1 MPSSRRE
8 PLDPMA
14 ALRRFRALV
23 EQSADVIMLVGPTGE
38 LLYAS
43 LAASS
48 VLGYAPGEN
57 LGRATFALV
66 HPDDLAQLHALF
78 RDLLTRST
86 EPTRAEFRVRH
97 KDGSWRYLEATG
109 INRLDEPAVEAIVVT
124 CRDVTDRR
132 QAEESLRAT
141 QSLLQSVLDNA
152 PIVLLAV
159 NKEGI
164 QQAQQ
169 EAWSRKLI
177 EAQEAERRAV
187 ARELHDDFGQVLTA
201 LKLNLQRRDRDD
213 AETIALVDG
222 AIARMRELAQDL
234 RPPLLDEFGL
244 AASLGWYV
252 EREAK
257 RAGLDFRL
265 ALAPLAGRPPIAVET
280 TCFRIAQ
287 EALTNV
293 VRHAQARLVE
303 VELSEANG
311 TLLLTVRDDG
321 QGFDVAAARRRAAQG
336 GSQGLLSMQE
346 RVTLAD
352 GDLHIDSTPSRGTAG
367 RRVDVQVAVGE
378 GDALL
383 HAEQALAPSLRG
395 APARGGDVEA
405 LAVVAHRQQQR
416 AVRLAELDLDDPS
429 LRVTDDVR
437 ERLLRDAEARRFHRD
452 RWAARE
458 RGEREAEVEP
468 GALGFALHVPTQ
480 RCIQAELVE
489 QRGAQVLGELAHP
502 RDRAVDERDGL
513 GVVAITP
520 LEVQL
525 QRGEHRSKV
534 IVQLAG
540 DGAAL
545 RFLRLDQLA
554 RQCLLLPRA
563 ARERVVEHR
572 LEEALRCPQRFLRLA
587 AVGDVAAGDD
597 NRCDRRL
604 VEPIDA
610 GGFEIAPRALCVAHP
625 EFRARRL
632 CRSREKIPKQ
642 GVQ

>member
-1 MPSSRRE
+1 MPSSHRE

-14 ALRRFRALV
+14 ALRRFRTLV
-23 EQSADVIMLVGPTGE
+23 EQSVDVIMLVGPTGE
-38 LLYAS
+38 LLDAS
-43 LAASS
+43 PAASS

-57 LGRATFALV
+57 LGRATFELV
-66 HPDDLAQLHALF
+66 HPDDLAQVHALF
-78 RDLLTRST
+78 RDLVTRST
-86 EPTRAEFRVRH
+86 GPTRAEFRVRH

-152 PIVLLAV
+152 PIVLWAV

-164 QQAQQ
+164 QQAQR

-213 AETIALVDG
+213 AETIALVDS
-222 AIARMRELAQDL
+222 AIARMRELAHDL

-244 AASLGWYV
+244 EASLRWYV

-265 ALAPLAGRPPIAVET
+265 ALAPFARRPPIAVET

-303 VELSEANG
+303 VELSEADG

-352 GDLHIDSTPSRGTAG
+352 GDLHIDSTPSRGTAI
-367 RRVDVQVAVGE
+367 RARLPLTAR
-378 GDALL
+378 GDA
-383 HAEQALAPSLRG
+383 
-395 APARGGDVEA
+395 
-405 LAVVAHRQQQR
+405 
-416 AVRLAELDLDDPS
+416 
-429 LRVTDDVR
+429 
-437 ERLLRDAEARRFHRD
+437 
-452 RWAARE
+452 
-458 RGEREAEVEP
+458 
-468 GALGFALHVPTQ
+468 
-480 RCIQAELVE
+480 
-489 QRGAQVLGELAHP
+489 
-502 RDRAVDERDGL
+502 
-513 GVVAITP
+513 
-520 LEVQL
+520 
-525 QRGEHRSKV
+525 
-534 IVQLAG
+534 
-540 DGAAL
+540 
-545 RFLRLDQLA
+545 
-554 RQCLLLPRA
+554 
-563 ARERVVEHR
+563 
-572 LEEALRCPQRFLRLA
+572 
-587 AVGDVAAGDD
+587 
-597 NRCDRRL
+597 
-604 VEPIDA
+604 
-610 GGFEIAPRALCVAHP
+610 
-625 EFRARRL
+625 
-632 CRSREKIPKQ
+632 
-642 GVQ
+642 

>member
-1 MPSSRRE
+1 MPRSHRE

-14 ALRRFRALV
+14 ALRRFRTLV
-23 EQSADVIMLVGPTGE
+23 EQSVDVIMLVGPTGE

-57 LGRATFALV
+57 LGRATFELV
-66 HPDDLAQLHALF
+66 HPDDLAQVHALF

-86 EPTRAEFRVRH
+86 GPTRAEFRVRH
-97 KDGSWRYLEATG
+97 KEGSWRYLEATG

-132 QAEESLRAT
+132 QAEDAQRAAYWIAEAVLSAYSLDKLFSSIHRILGDLMPVPNLYIALYDAAGDTLTFPYFVDERESAPPPRRLNHGLTEYVLRTGQPELVGPDRQRELEQRGEVDLLGAAALEWLGIPLKSGAKTIGVLVIQSYTESIRFGEREKRILQFVSAEVTVAIERRGAEESLSALEELAEEELARRAR
-141 QSLLQSVLDNA
+141 
-152 PIVLLAV
+152 
-159 NKEGI
+159 
-164 QQAQQ
+164 QQ
-169 EAWSRKLI
+169 EALSRKLI

-244 AASLGWYV
+244 EASLGWYV

-265 ALAPLAGRPPIAVET
+265 ALAPLARRPPIAVET

-293 VRHAQARLVE
+293 VRHAQARVVE

-346 RVTLAD
+346 RATLAD
-352 GDLHIDSTPSRGTAG
+352 GDLDIDSTPSRGTAI
-367 RRVDVQVAVGE
+367 RARLPLTAR
-378 GDALL
+378 GDA
-383 HAEQALAPSLRG
+383 
-395 APARGGDVEA
+395 
-405 LAVVAHRQQQR
+405 
-416 AVRLAELDLDDPS
+416 
-429 LRVTDDVR
+429 
-437 ERLLRDAEARRFHRD
+437 
-452 RWAARE
+452 
-458 RGEREAEVEP
+458 
-468 GALGFALHVPTQ
+468 
-480 RCIQAELVE
+480 
-489 QRGAQVLGELAHP
+489 
-502 RDRAVDERDGL
+502 
-513 GVVAITP
+513 
-520 LEVQL
+520 
-525 QRGEHRSKV
+525 
-534 IVQLAG
+534 
-540 DGAAL
+540 
-545 RFLRLDQLA
+545 
-554 RQCLLLPRA
+554 
-563 ARERVVEHR
+563 
-572 LEEALRCPQRFLRLA
+572 
-587 AVGDVAAGDD
+587 
-597 NRCDRRL
+597 
-604 VEPIDA
+604 
-610 GGFEIAPRALCVAHP
+610 
-625 EFRARRL
+625 
-632 CRSREKIPKQ
+632 
-642 GVQ
+642 

>member
-8 PLDPMA
+8 PLDSMA
-14 ALRRFRALV
+14 ALRRFRTLV
-23 EQSADVIMLVGPTGE
+23 DQSVDVIMLVD
-38 LLYAS
+38 
-43 LAASS
+43 
-48 VLGYAPGEN
+48 
-57 LGRATFALV
+57 
-66 HPDDLAQLHALF
+66 PDDLAQVHALF
-78 RDLLTRST
+78 RDLVTRST
-86 EPTRAEFRVRH
+86 GPTRAEFRVRH

-201 LKLNLQRRDRDD
+201 LKLHLQRRDRDD
-213 AETIALVDG
+213 AETIALVDS
-222 AIARMRELAQDL
+222 AIARMRELAHDL

-244 AASLGWYV
+244 EASLRWYV
-252 EREAK
+252 EREAT

-265 ALAPLAGRPPIAVET
+265 ALAPFARRPPIAVET

-321 QGFDVAAARRRAAQG
+321 QGFDVGAARRRAARG

-352 GDLHIDSTPSRGTAG
+352 GDLDIDSTPSRGTAI
-367 RRVDVQVAVGE
+367 RAR
-378 GDALL
+378 LPL
-383 HAEQALAPSLRG
+383 
-395 APARGGDVEA
+395 PARG
-405 LAVVAHRQQQR
+405 
-416 AVRLAELDLDDPS
+416 
-429 LRVTDDVR
+429 
-437 ERLLRDAEARRFHRD
+437 DA
-452 RWAARE
+452 
-458 RGEREAEVEP
+458 
-468 GALGFALHVPTQ
+468 
-480 RCIQAELVE
+480 
-489 QRGAQVLGELAHP
+489 
-502 RDRAVDERDGL
+502 
-513 GVVAITP
+513 
-520 LEVQL
+520 
-525 QRGEHRSKV
+525 
-534 IVQLAG
+534 
-540 DGAAL
+540 
-545 RFLRLDQLA
+545 
-554 RQCLLLPRA
+554 
-563 ARERVVEHR
+563 
-572 LEEALRCPQRFLRLA
+572 
-587 AVGDVAAGDD
+587 
-597 NRCDRRL
+597 
-604 VEPIDA
+604 
-610 GGFEIAPRALCVAHP
+610 
-625 EFRARRL
+625 
-632 CRSREKIPKQ
+632 
-642 GVQ
+642 

>member
-1 MPSSRRE
+1 MPSSHPE

-14 ALRRFRALV
+14 ALRRFRTLV
-23 EQSADVIMLVGPTGE
+23 EQSVDVIMLVGPTGE

-57 LGRATFALV
+57 LGRATFELV
-66 HPDDLAQLHALF
+66 HPDDLAQVHALF

-86 EPTRAEFRVRH
+86 GPTRAEFRVRH
-97 KDGSWRYLEATG
+97 KEGAWRYLEATG

-132 QAEESLRAT
+132 QAEDAQRAAYWIAEAVLSTYSLDELLASIHRILGDLMPVPNLYIALYDAAGDTLTFPYFVDERESAPPPRRLNHGLTEYVLRTGQPELVGPDRQRELEQRGEVDLLGAAALEWLGIPLKSGAKTIGVLVIQSYTESIRFGEREKRILQFVSAEVTVAIERRGAEESLRAT

-152 PIVLLAV
+152 LARR
-159 NKEGI
+159 
-164 QQAQQ
+164 ARQQ
-169 EAWSRKLI
+169 EALSRKLI

-244 AASLGWYV
+244 EASLGWYV

-265 ALAPLAGRPPIAVET
+265 ALAPLARRPPIAVET

-346 RVTLAD
+346 RATLAD
-352 GDLHIDSTPSRGTAG
+352 GDLDIDSTPSRGTAI
-367 RRVDVQVAVGE
+367 RARLPLTAR
-378 GDALL
+378 GDA
-383 HAEQALAPSLRG
+383 
-395 APARGGDVEA
+395 
-405 LAVVAHRQQQR
+405 
-416 AVRLAELDLDDPS
+416 
-429 LRVTDDVR
+429 
-437 ERLLRDAEARRFHRD
+437 
-452 RWAARE
+452 
-458 RGEREAEVEP
+458 
-468 GALGFALHVPTQ
+468 
-480 RCIQAELVE
+480 
-489 QRGAQVLGELAHP
+489 
-502 RDRAVDERDGL
+502 
-513 GVVAITP
+513 
-520 LEVQL
+520 
-525 QRGEHRSKV
+525 
-534 IVQLAG
+534 
-540 DGAAL
+540 
-545 RFLRLDQLA
+545 
-554 RQCLLLPRA
+554 
-563 ARERVVEHR
+563 
-572 LEEALRCPQRFLRLA
+572 
-587 AVGDVAAGDD
+587 
-597 NRCDRRL
+597 
-604 VEPIDA
+604 
-610 GGFEIAPRALCVAHP
+610 
-625 EFRARRL
+625 
-632 CRSREKIPKQ
+632 
-642 GVQ
+642 

>member
-1 MPSSRRE
+1 MPSSHRE

-14 ALRRFRALV
+14 ALRRFRILV
-23 EQSADVIMLVGPTGE
+23 EQSVDVIMLVGPTGE

-57 LGRATFALV
+57 LGRATCELV
-66 HPDDLAQLHALF
+66 HPDDLAQVHALF

-86 EPTRAEFRVRH
+86 GPTRAEFRVRH
-97 KDGSWRYLEATG
+97 KEGSWRYLEATG
-109 INRLDEPAVEAIVVT
+109 MNRLDEPAVEAIVVT

-132 QAEESLRAT
+132 QAEDAQRAAYWIAEAVLSTYSLDELFSSIHRILGDLMPVPNLYIALYDAAGDTLTFPYFVDERESAPPPRRLNHGLTEYVLRTGQPELVGPDRQRELEQRGEVDLLGAASLEWLGIPLKSGAKTIGVLVIQSYTESIRFGEREKRILQFVSAEVTVAIERRGAEESLRAT

-152 PIVLLAV
+152 PIVLWAV

-164 QQAQQ
+164 QQAQR
-169 EAWSRKLI
+169 EALSRKLI

-222 AIARMRELAQDL
+222 AIARMRELAHDL

-244 AASLGWYV
+244 EASLRWYV

-265 ALAPLAGRPPIAVET
+265 ALAPLARRPPIAVET

-346 RVTLAD
+346 RATLAD
-352 GDLHIDSTPSRGTAG
+352 GDLDIDSTPSRGTAI
-367 RRVDVQVAVGE
+367 RARLPLTAR
-378 GDALL
+378 GDA
-383 HAEQALAPSLRG
+383 
-395 APARGGDVEA
+395 
-405 LAVVAHRQQQR
+405 
-416 AVRLAELDLDDPS
+416 
-429 LRVTDDVR
+429 
-437 ERLLRDAEARRFHRD
+437 
-452 RWAARE
+452 
-458 RGEREAEVEP
+458 
-468 GALGFALHVPTQ
+468 
-480 RCIQAELVE
+480 
-489 QRGAQVLGELAHP
+489 
-502 RDRAVDERDGL
+502 
-513 GVVAITP
+513 
-520 LEVQL
+520 
-525 QRGEHRSKV
+525 
-534 IVQLAG
+534 
-540 DGAAL
+540 
-545 RFLRLDQLA
+545 
-554 RQCLLLPRA
+554 
-563 ARERVVEHR
+563 
-572 LEEALRCPQRFLRLA
+572 
-587 AVGDVAAGDD
+587 
-597 NRCDRRL
+597 
-604 VEPIDA
+604 
-610 GGFEIAPRALCVAHP
+610 
-625 EFRARRL
+625 
-632 CRSREKIPKQ
+632 
-642 GVQ
+642 

>member
-1 MPSSRRE
+1 MPSSHRE

-14 ALRRFRALV
+14 ALRRFRTLV
-23 EQSADVIMLVGPTGE
+23 EQSVDVIMLVGPTGE

-43 LAASS
+43 LGASS
-48 VLGYAPGEN
+48 VLGYAPGESP
-57 LGRATFALV
+57 GRATFELV
-66 HPDDLAQLHALF
+66 HPDDLAQVHALF

-86 EPTRAEFRVRH
+86 GPTRAEFRVRH
-97 KDGSWRYLEATG
+97 KEGSWRYLEATG

-132 QAEESLRAT
+132 QAEDAQRAAYWIAEAVLSIYSLDELFSSIHRILGDLMPVPNLYIALYDAAGDTLTFPYFVDERESAPPPRRLNHGLTEYVLRTGQPELVGPDRQRELEQRGEVDLLGAAALEWLGIPLKSGAKTIGVLVIQSYTESIRFGEREKRILQFVSAEVTVAIERRGAEESLRAT

-152 PIVLLAV
+152 PIVLWAV
-159 NKEGI
+159 NTEGI
-164 QQAQQ
+164 STMARGSALPEASPGSRYVGGQSALEELAEEELPRRAWQQ
-169 EAWSRKLI
+169 EALSRKLI

-265 ALAPLAGRPPIAVET
+265 ALAPLARRPPIAVET

-352 GDLHIDSTPSRGTAG
+352 GDLHIDSTPSRGTAV
-367 RRVDVQVAVGE
+367 RARLPLTAR
-378 GDALL
+378 GDA
-383 HAEQALAPSLRG
+383 
-395 APARGGDVEA
+395 
-405 LAVVAHRQQQR
+405 
-416 AVRLAELDLDDPS
+416 
-429 LRVTDDVR
+429 
-437 ERLLRDAEARRFHRD
+437 
-452 RWAARE
+452 
-458 RGEREAEVEP
+458 
-468 GALGFALHVPTQ
+468 
-480 RCIQAELVE
+480 
-489 QRGAQVLGELAHP
+489 
-502 RDRAVDERDGL
+502 
-513 GVVAITP
+513 
-520 LEVQL
+520 
-525 QRGEHRSKV
+525 
-534 IVQLAG
+534 
-540 DGAAL
+540 
-545 RFLRLDQLA
+545 
-554 RQCLLLPRA
+554 
-563 ARERVVEHR
+563 
-572 LEEALRCPQRFLRLA
+572 
-587 AVGDVAAGDD
+587 
-597 NRCDRRL
+597 
-604 VEPIDA
+604 
-610 GGFEIAPRALCVAHP
+610 
-625 EFRARRL
+625 
-632 CRSREKIPKQ
+632 
-642 GVQ
+642 

>member
-1 MPSSRRE
+1 MPSSHRE

-14 ALRRFRALV
+14 ALRRFRTLV
-23 EQSADVIMLVGPTGE
+23 EQSVDVIMLVGPTGE

-43 LAASS
+43 LGASS
-48 VLGYAPGEN
+48 VLGYAPGESP
-57 LGRATFALV
+57 GRATFELV
-66 HPDDLAQLHALF
+66 HPDDLAQVHALF

-86 EPTRAEFRVRH
+86 GPTRAEFRVRH
-97 KDGSWRYLEATG
+97 KEGAWRYLEATG

-132 QAEESLRAT
+132 QAEDAQRAAYRIAEAVLSTDSLDALFSSIHRILRDLMPVPNLYIALYDAAGDALTFPYFVDERESAPPPRRLSHGLTEYVLRTGQPELVGPDRQRELEQRGEVDLLGAAALDWLGIPLKSGAKTIGVLVIQSYTEGIRFGEREERILQFVSAEVAVAIERRGAEESLRAT

-152 PIVLLAV
+152 LARR
-159 NKEGI
+159 
-164 QQAQQ
+164 ARQQ
-169 EAWSRKLI
+169 EALSRKLI

-187 ARELHDDFGQVLTA
+187 ARELHDDFGPVLTA

-352 GDLHIDSTPSRGTAG
+352 GDLHIDSTPSRGTAV
-367 RRVDVQVAVGE
+367 RARLPLTAR
-378 GDALL
+378 GDA
-383 HAEQALAPSLRG
+383 
-395 APARGGDVEA
+395 
-405 LAVVAHRQQQR
+405 
-416 AVRLAELDLDDPS
+416 
-429 LRVTDDVR
+429 
-437 ERLLRDAEARRFHRD
+437 
-452 RWAARE
+452 
-458 RGEREAEVEP
+458 
-468 GALGFALHVPTQ
+468 
-480 RCIQAELVE
+480 
-489 QRGAQVLGELAHP
+489 
-502 RDRAVDERDGL
+502 
-513 GVVAITP
+513 
-520 LEVQL
+520 
-525 QRGEHRSKV
+525 
-534 IVQLAG
+534 
-540 DGAAL
+540 
-545 RFLRLDQLA
+545 
-554 RQCLLLPRA
+554 
-563 ARERVVEHR
+563 
-572 LEEALRCPQRFLRLA
+572 
-587 AVGDVAAGDD
+587 
-597 NRCDRRL
+597 
-604 VEPIDA
+604 
-610 GGFEIAPRALCVAHP
+610 
-625 EFRARRL
+625 
-632 CRSREKIPKQ
+632 
-642 GVQ
+642 

>member
-14 ALRRFRALV
+14 ALRRFRTLV
-23 EQSADVIMLVGPTGE
+23 EQSVDVIMLVGPTGE

-57 LGRATFALV
+57 LERATFELV

-86 EPTRAEFRVRH
+86 GPVRAEFRVRD

-132 QAEESLRAT
+132 RAEESLRAT
-141 QSLLQSVLDNA
+141 QSLLQSVLDNVVGQSA
-152 PIVLLAV
+152 LEELA
-159 NKEGI
+159 EEEL
-164 QQAQQ
+164 ARRARQQ
-169 EAWSRKLI
+169 EALSRKLI

-187 ARELHDDFGQVLTA
+187 ARELHDDFGPVLTA

-244 AASLGWYV
+244 DASLGWYV

-265 ALAPLAGRPPIAVET
+265 ALATLARRPPIAVET

-321 QGFDVAAARRRAAQG
+321 QGFDVAAARRRAARG

-352 GDLHIDSTPSRGTAG
+352 GDLDIDSTPSRGTAI
-367 RRVDVQVAVGE
+367 RAR
-378 GDALL
+378 LPL
-383 HAEQALAPSLRG
+383 
-395 APARGGDVEA
+395 PARG
-405 LAVVAHRQQQR
+405 
-416 AVRLAELDLDDPS
+416 
-429 LRVTDDVR
+429 
-437 ERLLRDAEARRFHRD
+437 DA
-452 RWAARE
+452 
-458 RGEREAEVEP
+458 
-468 GALGFALHVPTQ
+468 
-480 RCIQAELVE
+480 
-489 QRGAQVLGELAHP
+489 
-502 RDRAVDERDGL
+502 
-513 GVVAITP
+513 
-520 LEVQL
+520 
-525 QRGEHRSKV
+525 
-534 IVQLAG
+534 
-540 DGAAL
+540 
-545 RFLRLDQLA
+545 
-554 RQCLLLPRA
+554 
-563 ARERVVEHR
+563 
-572 LEEALRCPQRFLRLA
+572 
-587 AVGDVAAGDD
+587 
-597 NRCDRRL
+597 
-604 VEPIDA
+604 
-610 GGFEIAPRALCVAHP
+610 
-625 EFRARRL
+625 
-632 CRSREKIPKQ
+632 
-642 GVQ
+642 

>member
-1 MPSSRRE
+1 MPSSQRE

-57 LGRATFALV
+57 LGRATFESV
-66 HPDDLAQLHALF
+66 HPDDLGQVHALF
-78 RDLLTRST
+78 RDLLTQST
-86 EPTRAEFRVRH
+86 GPTRAEFRVRH
-97 KDGSWRYLEATG
+97 KDGSWGYLEATG

-132 QAEESLRAT
+132 QAEDAQRAAYWIAEAVLSAYSLDKLFSSIHRILGALQEASPGSRYVVGQSALEELAEAEPPRRAR
-141 QSLLQSVLDNA
+141 
-152 PIVLLAV
+152 
-159 NKEGI
+159 
-164 QQAQQ
+164 QQ
-169 EAWSRKLI
+169 EALSRKLI

-265 ALAPLAGRPPIAVET
+265 ALASLARRPPIAVET

-321 QGFDVAAARRRAAQG
+321 QGFDVAAARRRAARG

-352 GDLHIDSTPSRGTAG
+352 GDLDIDSTPSRGTAI
-367 RRVDVQVAVGE
+367 RAR
-378 GDALL
+378 LPL
-383 HAEQALAPSLRG
+383 
-395 APARGGDVEA
+395 PARG
-405 LAVVAHRQQQR
+405 
-416 AVRLAELDLDDPS
+416 
-429 LRVTDDVR
+429 
-437 ERLLRDAEARRFHRD
+437 DA
-452 RWAARE
+452 
-458 RGEREAEVEP
+458 
-468 GALGFALHVPTQ
+468 
-480 RCIQAELVE
+480 
-489 QRGAQVLGELAHP
+489 
-502 RDRAVDERDGL
+502 
-513 GVVAITP
+513 
-520 LEVQL
+520 
-525 QRGEHRSKV
+525 
-534 IVQLAG
+534 
-540 DGAAL
+540 
-545 RFLRLDQLA
+545 
-554 RQCLLLPRA
+554 
-563 ARERVVEHR
+563 
-572 LEEALRCPQRFLRLA
+572 
-587 AVGDVAAGDD
+587 
-597 NRCDRRL
+597 
-604 VEPIDA
+604 
-610 GGFEIAPRALCVAHP
+610 
-625 EFRARRL
+625 
-632 CRSREKIPKQ
+632 
-642 GVQ
+642 

>member
-1 MPSSRRE
+1 MPRSHRE

-14 ALRRFRALV
+14 ALRRFRTLV
-23 EQSADVIMLVGPTGE
+23 EQSVDVIMLVGPTGE

-57 LGRATFALV
+57 LGRATFELV
-66 HPDDLAQLHALF
+66 HPDDLAQVHALF

-86 EPTRAEFRVRH
+86 GPTRAEFRVRH
-97 KDGSWRYLEATG
+97 KEGSWRYLEATG

-132 QAEESLRAT
+132 QAEDAQRAAYWIAEAVLSAYSLDELFSSIHRILGDLMLVPNLYIALSDAAGDTLTFPYFVDERESAPPPRRLNHGLTEYVLRTGQPELLGPDRQRELEQRGEVDLLGAASLDWLGIPLKSGANTIGVLVIQSYTEGIRFGERERRILQFVSAEVAVAIERRGAEESLRAM

-152 PIVLLAV
+152 PIVLWAV

-164 QQAQQ
+164 LTMERGSALQEASPGSRYVVGQSALEELAEEELPRRARQQ
-169 EAWSRKLI
+169 EALSRKLI

-244 AASLGWYV
+244 EASLGWYV

-265 ALAPLAGRPPIAVET
+265 ALATLARRPPIAVET

-303 VELSEANG
+303 VELSAANG

-321 QGFDVAAARRRAAQG
+321 QGFDVAAARRRAALG

-352 GDLHIDSTPSRGTAG
+352 GDLDIDSTPSRGTAI
-367 RRVDVQVAVGE
+367 RARLPLTAR
-378 GDALL
+378 GDA
-383 HAEQALAPSLRG
+383 
-395 APARGGDVEA
+395 
-405 LAVVAHRQQQR
+405 
-416 AVRLAELDLDDPS
+416 
-429 LRVTDDVR
+429 
-437 ERLLRDAEARRFHRD
+437 
-452 RWAARE
+452 
-458 RGEREAEVEP
+458 
-468 GALGFALHVPTQ
+468 
-480 RCIQAELVE
+480 
-489 QRGAQVLGELAHP
+489 
-502 RDRAVDERDGL
+502 
-513 GVVAITP
+513 
-520 LEVQL
+520 
-525 QRGEHRSKV
+525 
-534 IVQLAG
+534 
-540 DGAAL
+540 
-545 RFLRLDQLA
+545 
-554 RQCLLLPRA
+554 
-563 ARERVVEHR
+563 
-572 LEEALRCPQRFLRLA
+572 
-587 AVGDVAAGDD
+587 
-597 NRCDRRL
+597 
-604 VEPIDA
+604 
-610 GGFEIAPRALCVAHP
+610 
-625 EFRARRL
+625 
-632 CRSREKIPKQ
+632 
-642 GVQ
+642 

>member
-14 ALRRFRALV
+14 ALRRFRTLV
-23 EQSADVIMLVGPTGE
+23 EQSVDVIMLVGPTGE

-48 VLGYAPGEN
+48 VLEYAPGEN
-57 LGRATFALV
+57 LGRATFELV
-66 HPDDLAQLHALF
+66 HPDDLAQVHALF
-78 RDLLTRST
+78 RDLVTRST
-86 EPTRAEFRVRH
+86 GPTRTEFRVRH
-97 KDGSWRYLEATG
+97 QDGSWRYLEATG

-132 QAEESLRAT
+132 RAEESLRAT
-141 QSLLQSVLDNA
+141 QSLLQSVLDNVVGQSA
-152 PIVLLAV
+152 LEELA
-159 NKEGI
+159 EEL
-164 QQAQQ
+164 ARRARQQ
-169 EAWSRKLI
+169 EALSRKLI

-187 ARELHDDFGQVLTA
+187 ARELHDDFGPVLTA

-244 AASLGWYV
+244 DASLGWYV

-265 ALAPLAGRPPIAVET
+265 ALAPLARRPPIAVET

-352 GDLHIDSTPSRGTAG
+352 GDLDIDSTPSRGTAI
-367 RRVDVQVAVGE
+367 RARLPLTAR
-378 GDALL
+378 GDA
-383 HAEQALAPSLRG
+383 
-395 APARGGDVEA
+395 
-405 LAVVAHRQQQR
+405 
-416 AVRLAELDLDDPS
+416 
-429 LRVTDDVR
+429 
-437 ERLLRDAEARRFHRD
+437 
-452 RWAARE
+452 
-458 RGEREAEVEP
+458 
-468 GALGFALHVPTQ
+468 
-480 RCIQAELVE
+480 
-489 QRGAQVLGELAHP
+489 
-502 RDRAVDERDGL
+502 
-513 GVVAITP
+513 
-520 LEVQL
+520 
-525 QRGEHRSKV
+525 
-534 IVQLAG
+534 
-540 DGAAL
+540 
-545 RFLRLDQLA
+545 
-554 RQCLLLPRA
+554 
-563 ARERVVEHR
+563 
-572 LEEALRCPQRFLRLA
+572 
-587 AVGDVAAGDD
+587 
-597 NRCDRRL
+597 
-604 VEPIDA
+604 
-610 GGFEIAPRALCVAHP
+610 
-625 EFRARRL
+625 
-632 CRSREKIPKQ
+632 
-642 GVQ
+642 

>member
-1 MPSSRRE
+1 MPSSHRE

-14 ALRRFRALV
+14 ALRRFRTLV
-23 EQSADVIMLVGPTGE
+23 EQSVDVIMLVGPTGE
-38 LLYAS
+38 LLDAS
-43 LAASS
+43 PAASS

-57 LGRATFALV
+57 LGRATFELV
-66 HPDDLAQLHALF
+66 HPDDLAQVHALF
-78 RDLLTRST
+78 RDLVTRST
-86 EPTRAEFRVRH
+86 GPTRAEFRVRH

-152 PIVLLAV
+152 PIVLWAV

-164 QQAQQ
+164 QQAQR

-213 AETIALVDG
+213 AETIALVDS
-222 AIARMRELAQDL
+222 AIARMRELAHDL

-244 AASLGWYV
+244 EASLRWYV

-265 ALAPLAGRPPIAVET
+265 ALAPFARRPPIAVET

-352 GDLHIDSTPSRGTAG
+352 GDLHIDSTPSRGTAI
-367 RRVDVQVAVGE
+367 RARLPLTAR
-378 GDALL
+378 GDA
-383 HAEQALAPSLRG
+383 
-395 APARGGDVEA
+395 
-405 LAVVAHRQQQR
+405 
-416 AVRLAELDLDDPS
+416 
-429 LRVTDDVR
+429 
-437 ERLLRDAEARRFHRD
+437 
-452 RWAARE
+452 
-458 RGEREAEVEP
+458 
-468 GALGFALHVPTQ
+468 
-480 RCIQAELVE
+480 
-489 QRGAQVLGELAHP
+489 
-502 RDRAVDERDGL
+502 
-513 GVVAITP
+513 
-520 LEVQL
+520 
-525 QRGEHRSKV
+525 
-534 IVQLAG
+534 
-540 DGAAL
+540 
-545 RFLRLDQLA
+545 
-554 RQCLLLPRA
+554 
-563 ARERVVEHR
+563 
-572 LEEALRCPQRFLRLA
+572 
-587 AVGDVAAGDD
+587 
-597 NRCDRRL
+597 
-604 VEPIDA
+604 
-610 GGFEIAPRALCVAHP
+610 
-625 EFRARRL
+625 
-632 CRSREKIPKQ
+632 
-642 GVQ
+642 

>member
-1 MPSSRRE
+1 MPSSHRE

-14 ALRRFRALV
+14 ALRRFRTLV
-23 EQSADVIMLVGPTGE
+23 EQSVDVIMLVGPTGE

-66 HPDDLAQLHALF
+66 HPDDLAQVHALF

-86 EPTRAEFRVRH
+86 GPTRAEFRVRH
-97 KDGSWRYLEATG
+97 KEGSWRYLEATG
-109 INRLDEPAVEAIVVT
+109 INRLDDPAVEAIVVT

-132 QAEESLRAT
+132 QAEEAQRAAYRIAEAVLSTYSLDELFSSIHRILGDLMPVPNLYIALYDAAGDTLTFPYFVDERESAPPPRRLNHGLTEYVLRTGQPELLGPDRQRELEQRGEVDLLGAASLDWLGIPLKSGANTIGVLVIQSYTESIRFGEREKRILQFVSAEVAVAIERRGAEESLRAT
-141 QSLLQSVLDNA
+141 QSLLQWVLDNA
-152 PIVLLAV
+152 PIVAWAV

-164 QQAQQ
+164 LTMARGSASQEASPGSRYVVGQSALEELAEEELARRAGQQ
-169 EAWSRKLI
+169 EALSRKLI

-201 LKLNLQRRDRDD
+201 LKLNLQRSDRDD

-244 AASLGWYV
+244 EASLGWYV

-265 ALAPLAGRPPIAVET
+265 ALAPLARRPPIAVET

-346 RVTLAD
+346 RATLAD
-352 GDLHIDSTPSRGTAG
+352 GDLDIDSTPSRGTAI
-367 RRVDVQVAVGE
+367 RARLPLTAR
-378 GDALL
+378 GDA
-383 HAEQALAPSLRG
+383 
-395 APARGGDVEA
+395 
-405 LAVVAHRQQQR
+405 
-416 AVRLAELDLDDPS
+416 
-429 LRVTDDVR
+429 
-437 ERLLRDAEARRFHRD
+437 
-452 RWAARE
+452 
-458 RGEREAEVEP
+458 
-468 GALGFALHVPTQ
+468 
-480 RCIQAELVE
+480 
-489 QRGAQVLGELAHP
+489 
-502 RDRAVDERDGL
+502 
-513 GVVAITP
+513 
-520 LEVQL
+520 
-525 QRGEHRSKV
+525 
-534 IVQLAG
+534 
-540 DGAAL
+540 
-545 RFLRLDQLA
+545 
-554 RQCLLLPRA
+554 
-563 ARERVVEHR
+563 
-572 LEEALRCPQRFLRLA
+572 
-587 AVGDVAAGDD
+587 
-597 NRCDRRL
+597 
-604 VEPIDA
+604 
-610 GGFEIAPRALCVAHP
+610 
-625 EFRARRL
+625 
-632 CRSREKIPKQ
+632 
-642 GVQ
+642 

>member
-1 MPSSRRE
+1 MPSSHRE
-8 PLDPMA
+8 PLDSMA
-14 ALRRFRALV
+14 ALRRFRTLV
-23 EQSADVIMLVGPTGE
+23 DQSVDVIMLVGPTGE

-43 LAASS
+43 PAASS
-48 VLGYAPGEN
+48 VLGYAPGES
-57 LGRATFALV
+57 LGRATFELV
-66 HPDDLAQLHALF
+66 HPDDLAQVHALF
-78 RDLLTRST
+78 RDLVTRST
-86 EPTRAEFRVRH
+86 GPTRAEFRVRH

-152 PIVLLAV
+152 PIVLWAV

-164 QQAQQ
+164 QQAQR

-213 AETIALVDG
+213 AETIALVDS

-244 AASLGWYV
+244 EASLRWYV

-265 ALAPLAGRPPIAVET
+265 ALAPFARRPPIAVET

-352 GDLHIDSTPSRGTAG
+352 GDLHIDSTPSRGTAI
-367 RRVDVQVAVGE
+367 RARLPLTAR
-378 GDALL
+378 GDA
-383 HAEQALAPSLRG
+383 
-395 APARGGDVEA
+395 
-405 LAVVAHRQQQR
+405 
-416 AVRLAELDLDDPS
+416 
-429 LRVTDDVR
+429 
-437 ERLLRDAEARRFHRD
+437 
-452 RWAARE
+452 
-458 RGEREAEVEP
+458 
-468 GALGFALHVPTQ
+468 
-480 RCIQAELVE
+480 
-489 QRGAQVLGELAHP
+489 
-502 RDRAVDERDGL
+502 
-513 GVVAITP
+513 
-520 LEVQL
+520 
-525 QRGEHRSKV
+525 
-534 IVQLAG
+534 
-540 DGAAL
+540 
-545 RFLRLDQLA
+545 
-554 RQCLLLPRA
+554 
-563 ARERVVEHR
+563 
-572 LEEALRCPQRFLRLA
+572 
-587 AVGDVAAGDD
+587 
-597 NRCDRRL
+597 
-604 VEPIDA
+604 
-610 GGFEIAPRALCVAHP
+610 
-625 EFRARRL
+625 
-632 CRSREKIPKQ
+632 
-642 GVQ
+642 

>member
-1 MPSSRRE
+1 MPSSHRE

-14 ALRRFRALV
+14 ALRRFRTLV
-23 EQSADVIMLVGPTGE
+23 EQSVDVIMLVGPTGE

-57 LGRATFALV
+57 LGRATCELV
-66 HPDDLAQLHALF
+66 HPDDLAQVHALF

-86 EPTRAEFRVRH
+86 GPTRAEFRVRH
-97 KDGSWRYLEATG
+97 KEGSWRYLEATG

-132 QAEESLRAT
+132 QAEDAQRAAYWIAEAVLSTYSLDELFSSIHRILGDLMPVPNLYIALYDAAGDTLTFPYFVDERESAPPPRRLNHGLTEYVLRTGQPELVGPDRQRELEQRGEVDLLGAAALDWLGIPLKSGAKTIGVLVIQSYTESIRFGEREERILQFVSAEVAVAIERRGAEESLSALEELAEEELPRRAR
-141 QSLLQSVLDNA
+141 
-152 PIVLLAV
+152 
-159 NKEGI
+159 
-164 QQAQQ
+164 QQ
-169 EAWSRKLI
+169 EALSRKLI

-346 RVTLAD
+346 RATLAD
-352 GDLHIDSTPSRGTAG
+352 GDLDIDSTPSRGTAI
-367 RRVDVQVAVGE
+367 RARLPLTAR
-378 GDALL
+378 GDA
-383 HAEQALAPSLRG
+383 
-395 APARGGDVEA
+395 
-405 LAVVAHRQQQR
+405 
-416 AVRLAELDLDDPS
+416 
-429 LRVTDDVR
+429 
-437 ERLLRDAEARRFHRD
+437 
-452 RWAARE
+452 
-458 RGEREAEVEP
+458 
-468 GALGFALHVPTQ
+468 
-480 RCIQAELVE
+480 
-489 QRGAQVLGELAHP
+489 
-502 RDRAVDERDGL
+502 
-513 GVVAITP
+513 
-520 LEVQL
+520 
-525 QRGEHRSKV
+525 
-534 IVQLAG
+534 
-540 DGAAL
+540 
-545 RFLRLDQLA
+545 
-554 RQCLLLPRA
+554 
-563 ARERVVEHR
+563 
-572 LEEALRCPQRFLRLA
+572 
-587 AVGDVAAGDD
+587 
-597 NRCDRRL
+597 
-604 VEPIDA
+604 
-610 GGFEIAPRALCVAHP
+610 
-625 EFRARRL
+625 
-632 CRSREKIPKQ
+632 
-642 GVQ
+642 

>member
-1 MPSSRRE
+1 MPSSHRE

-14 ALRRFRALV
+14 ALRRFRTLV
-23 EQSADVIMLVGPTGE
+23 EQSVDVIMLVGPTGE

-57 LGRATFALV
+57 LGRATFELV
-66 HPDDLAQLHALF
+66 HPDDLAQVHALF
-78 RDLLTRST
+78 RDLVTRST
-86 EPTRAEFRVRH
+86 GPTRAEFRVRH

-152 PIVLLAV
+152 PIVLWAV

-164 QQAQQ
+164 QQAQR

-213 AETIALVDG
+213 AETIALVDS
-222 AIARMRELAQDL
+222 AIARMRELAHDL

-244 AASLGWYV
+244 EASLRWYV

-265 ALAPLAGRPPIAVET
+265 ALAPFARRPPIAVET

-303 VELSEANG
+303 VELSEADG

-352 GDLHIDSTPSRGTAG
+352 GDLHIDSTPSRGTAI
-367 RRVDVQVAVGE
+367 RARLPLTAR
-378 GDALL
+378 GDA
-383 HAEQALAPSLRG
+383 
-395 APARGGDVEA
+395 
-405 LAVVAHRQQQR
+405 
-416 AVRLAELDLDDPS
+416 
-429 LRVTDDVR
+429 
-437 ERLLRDAEARRFHRD
+437 
-452 RWAARE
+452 
-458 RGEREAEVEP
+458 
-468 GALGFALHVPTQ
+468 
-480 RCIQAELVE
+480 
-489 QRGAQVLGELAHP
+489 
-502 RDRAVDERDGL
+502 
-513 GVVAITP
+513 
-520 LEVQL
+520 
-525 QRGEHRSKV
+525 
-534 IVQLAG
+534 
-540 DGAAL
+540 
-545 RFLRLDQLA
+545 
-554 RQCLLLPRA
+554 
-563 ARERVVEHR
+563 
-572 LEEALRCPQRFLRLA
+572 
-587 AVGDVAAGDD
+587 
-597 NRCDRRL
+597 
-604 VEPIDA
+604 
-610 GGFEIAPRALCVAHP
+610 
-625 EFRARRL
+625 
-632 CRSREKIPKQ
+632 
-642 GVQ
+642 

>member
-1 MPSSRRE
+1 MPSSHRE

-14 ALRRFRALV
+14 ALRRFRTLV
-23 EQSADVIMLVGPTGE
+23 EQSVDVIMLVGPTGE

-48 VLGYAPGEN
+48 VLGYAPGESP
-57 LGRATFALV
+57 GRATFELV
-66 HPDDLAQLHALF
+66 HPDDLAQVHALF
-78 RDLLTRST
+78 RDLVTRST
-86 EPTRAEFRVRH
+86 GPTRTEFRVRH
-97 KDGSWRYLEATG
+97 QDGSWRYLEATG

-244 AASLGWYV
+244 DASLGWYV

-265 ALAPLAGRPPIAVET
+265 ALAPLARRPPIAVET

-346 RVTLAD
+346 RATLAD
-352 GDLHIDSTPSRGTAG
+352 GDLDIDSTPSRGTAI
-367 RRVDVQVAVGE
+367 RAR
-378 GDALL
+378 LPL
-383 HAEQALAPSLRG
+383 
-395 APARGGDVEA
+395 PARG
-405 LAVVAHRQQQR
+405 
-416 AVRLAELDLDDPS
+416 
-429 LRVTDDVR
+429 
-437 ERLLRDAEARRFHRD
+437 DA
-452 RWAARE
+452 
-458 RGEREAEVEP
+458 
-468 GALGFALHVPTQ
+468 
-480 RCIQAELVE
+480 
-489 QRGAQVLGELAHP
+489 
-502 RDRAVDERDGL
+502 
-513 GVVAITP
+513 
-520 LEVQL
+520 
-525 QRGEHRSKV
+525 
-534 IVQLAG
+534 
-540 DGAAL
+540 
-545 RFLRLDQLA
+545 
-554 RQCLLLPRA
+554 
-563 ARERVVEHR
+563 
-572 LEEALRCPQRFLRLA
+572 
-587 AVGDVAAGDD
+587 
-597 NRCDRRL
+597 
-604 VEPIDA
+604 
-610 GGFEIAPRALCVAHP
+610 
-625 EFRARRL
+625 
-632 CRSREKIPKQ
+632 
-642 GVQ
+642 

>member
-1 MPSSRRE
+1 MPSSHRE
-8 PLDPMA
+8 PLDAMA
-14 ALRRFRALV
+14 ALRRFRTLV
-23 EQSADVIMLVGPTGE
+23 DQSVDVIMLVGPTGE

-43 LAASS
+43 PAASS

-57 LGRATFALV
+57 LGRATFELV
-66 HPDDLAQLHALF
+66 HPDDLARVHALF

-86 EPTRAEFRVRH
+86 GPTRAEFRVRQ
-97 KDGSWRYLEATG
+97 DSSWRYLEATG

-141 QSLLQSVLDNA
+141 QGLLQSVLDNA

-213 AETIALVDG
+213 AETIALVDS

-244 AASLGWYV
+244 EASLRWYV

-265 ALAPLAGRPPIAVET
+265 ALAPFARRPPIAVET

-352 GDLHIDSTPSRGTAG
+352 GDLHIDSTPSRGTAI
-367 RRVDVQVAVGE
+367 RARLPLTAR
-378 GDALL
+378 GDA
-383 HAEQALAPSLRG
+383 
-395 APARGGDVEA
+395 
-405 LAVVAHRQQQR
+405 
-416 AVRLAELDLDDPS
+416 
-429 LRVTDDVR
+429 
-437 ERLLRDAEARRFHRD
+437 
-452 RWAARE
+452 
-458 RGEREAEVEP
+458 
-468 GALGFALHVPTQ
+468 
-480 RCIQAELVE
+480 
-489 QRGAQVLGELAHP
+489 
-502 RDRAVDERDGL
+502 
-513 GVVAITP
+513 
-520 LEVQL
+520 
-525 QRGEHRSKV
+525 
-534 IVQLAG
+534 
-540 DGAAL
+540 
-545 RFLRLDQLA
+545 
-554 RQCLLLPRA
+554 
-563 ARERVVEHR
+563 
-572 LEEALRCPQRFLRLA
+572 
-587 AVGDVAAGDD
+587 
-597 NRCDRRL
+597 
-604 VEPIDA
+604 
-610 GGFEIAPRALCVAHP
+610 
-625 EFRARRL
+625 
-632 CRSREKIPKQ
+632 
-642 GVQ
+642 